1 MGSPPRQSPGT
12 STTPAAALTS
22 TQIEGED
29 ILEAEEEGNDASDA
43 DSALG
48 SVAGSSLTSLRSSVL
63 RYQEENGRTYHA
75 MSSGKYGFPN
85 DEDES
90 KRLDLQHN
98 LWLFT
103 LRGELGL
110 CPKIQNGPAK
120 RVLDA
125 GTGTGIWAIEY
136 ADVYPESEV
145 IGVDLSPIQPS
156 LTPPNCSFEV
166 DDLEKEWTWT
176 RPFDLIF
183 ARVLT
188 ACFEEM
194 QSFVD
199 KSFEN
204 LEPGGYLEM
213 QDLTHPLGCDD
224 GSLDLESPLGQFG
237 PLVIKACTL
246 AGRPIDIAPKYGEFM
261 KKAGFVDVVHRQY
274 KWPTNAWPKD
284 KHYKEIGAWSFEN
297 LNSGLEGLLLALFTR
312 HLGWS
317 VEEVTVYCAQARK
330 QLRDPKVHAYIPI
343 HVWYGRKPEGE

>member
-1 MGSPPRQSPGT
+1 M
-12 STTPAAALTS
+12 
-22 TQIEGED
+22 EGED

-48 SVAGSSLTSLRSSVL
+48 SVGEILAICRNFNTNPSNKVAGSSLTSLRSSVL